1 MSPKREA
8 QICHTVT
15 VLMALLADYTHEI
28 DELKPLSKRFKDK
41 VEDLLPVCEEL
52 ITKVYGFPEISSST
66 YLTDLSNKIDS
77 IIRHNYERI
86 I

>member
-1 MSPKREA
+1 MNPKKEA
-8 QICHTVT
+8 QICHTIT
-15 VLMALLADYTHEI
+15 VLMALLADYT
-28 DELKPLSKRFKDK
+28 DELDGFKSISKRFKDK
-41 VEDLLPVCEEL
+41 VEDLIPLSEEL

-77 IIRHNYERI
+77 VIRHNYEKI

>member
-1 MSPKREA
+1 MNPKREA

-15 VLMALLADYTHEI
+15 VLMALLADYTDELN
-28 DELKPLSKRFKDK
+28 ELKPLSKRFKDK
-41 VEDLLPVCEEL
+41 VEDLLPLCEEL

-66 YLTDLSNKIDS
+66 YLSSLSNKIDS